1 VGWDGRRLHA
11 PQVPLPAPSVMLGVA
26 VENLSPEATARN
38 TYEVVPADKGGEVA
52 DHELP
57 SSNCWQNWYKDLDR
71 NMLQPNLESPILIG
85 YKSGTKCFC
94 PDVDED
100 NSQQ

>member
-38 TYEVVPADKGGEVA
+38 THEVVPADNGGEVA
-52 DHELP
+52 DHEHDFGSRRALADEA
-57 SSNCWQNWYKDLDR
+57 KDGAPLCAR
-71 NMLQPNLESPILIG
+71 RG
-85 YKSGTKCFC
+85 
-94 PDVDED
+94 
-100 NSQQ
+100 